1 MKKLVLIDGNSI
13 MNRAFYGIMGSKALT
28 TKDGKYTNAIYG
40 FLAILFKLLEDEKP
54 DYIGVSFD
62 LKAPTARHKMY
73 EGYKANR
80 KGMPTELA
88 EQMPIIKDVLRA
100 MNIDIIEKEGYE
112 GDDIIGTLSRYGEQ
126 KGLEVVI
133 LSGDRDT
140 FQLATDNVR
149 INIPRTKAGKT
160 ETEIFNREKVKE
172 VYGIEPKQLIE
183 VKGLQGDTSDNI
195 PGVPGIGEKTALS
208 LVQKYGTIDNLYKK
222 LESGEADIKGK
233 QKEKLEEN
241 KDLAYLSRTLG
252 EINTQVP
259 IEDTLEEL
267 KLEEWDKPKVLE
279 IFKELNFK
287 RYIDRFNLQDENG
300 NANLDSEN
308 NIENKYKVE
317 NKTIEEIKSIIENQ
331 SKMIFYIETE
341 KDENEEKIIKEKITV
356 ISVFNTSENEAYYIN
371 LKEKNSIQ
379 DFKEIFENDK
389 ILKSGIDL
397 GRVYILLKQE
407 GIDFKG
413 INYDAS
419 IAAYIL
425 NPTNNKLKINDL
437 AEQYL
442 EIDVNEIL
450 GNNQN
455 KKAEQINLFDTMQ
468 NAGISDKN
476 EQKEEK
482 SEEEK
487 IKEEQEKAIKAEE
500 KKCTLYSYIIYKL
513 QEITMKKL
521 EEINAVELFKNIDM
535 PTITVLAN
543 MQWNGMYADEEE
555 LDKFGNQLKEQLE
568 IKTKMIYEMAG
579 EEFNINSTKQLG
591 EILFEKMKLPVVKK
605 TKSGYS
611 TDVDVLE
618 KLKSEYPIISEILD
632 YRQLMKLNSTY
643 VEGLKP
649 YINPKTKRIHS
660 FFHQTITATG
670 RISSTEPNLQNI
682 PTRFELGKQVRKIF
696 KPEPGKVYIDA
707 DYSQIELRVL
717 AHMSEDTHMVQAF
730 KDGED
735 IHKQAASKVFKTP
748 MEEVTKEQRSNAKA
762 VNFGIVYGISDFG
775 LGEQLGISRKIAKKY
790 IEEYL
795 QEYEGI
801 KNFMDNMKEKAKE
814 TGYVETLFNRRR
826 YIPELKSNNYMVRQ
840 FGERAAMNTP
850 IQGTAADIM
859 KIAMINVYKK
869 LVENGLEA
877 KIVLQVHDEMM
888 IEAPLNE
895 AEKVKEIVK
904 NEMESAI
911 QLKIPLIAEVSE
923 AENWYECK

>member
-1 MKKLVLIDGNSI
+1 MEKLVLIDGNSI

-54 DYIGVSFD
+54 EYIAVSFD
-62 LKAPTARHKMY
+62 LKAPTERHKLY

-80 KGMPTELA
+80 HGMPNELA
-88 EQMPIIKDVLRA
+88 EQMPIIKEVLKA
-100 MNIDIIEKEGYE
+100 MNIDIVEKEGYE
-112 GDDIIGTLSRYGEQ
+112 GDDIIGTLSRYGEK
-126 KGLEVVI
+126 KGLEVII

-140 FQLATDNVR
+140 FQLATDNVK
-149 INIPRTKAGKT
+149 IHIPRTKAGKT
-160 ETEIFNREKVKE
+160 ETEIFDRNKVKE

-208 LVQKYGTIDNLYKK
+208 LIQKYETIDNLYKK
-222 LESGEADIKGK
+222 LEAGEADLKGK
-233 QKEKLEEN
+233 QKEKIEEN
-241 KDLAYLSRTLG
+241 KELAYLSRTLG
-252 EINTQVP
+252 EINTNVP
-259 IEDTLEEL
+259 IDDTLEEL
-267 KLEEWDKPKVLE
+267 KTEEWDKQKVLE

-287 RYIDRFNLQDENG
+287 RYIERFNLLEEVGGQKSENG
-300 NANLDSEN
+300 K
-308 NIENKYKVE
+308 IEDLYKVE
-317 NKTIEEIKSIIENQ
+317 DKSIDEVKDILNEH
-331 SKMIFYIETE
+331 KEMIFYLDTD
-341 KDENEEKIIKEKITV
+341 KSDNQEKIIKEKITG
-356 ISVFNTSENEAYYIN
+356 IGVFNSKANEAYYIS
-371 LKEKNSIQ
+371 LKNDVEIQ
-379 DFKEIFENDK
+379 EFKTIFESKEISK
-389 ILKSGIDL
+389 IGIDL
-397 GRVYILLKQE
+397 GRIYILLKQE
-407 GIDFKG
+407 GINLSG
-413 INYDAS
+413 IKFDIA

-425 NPTNNKLKINDL
+425 NPTNNKLKIEDL

-442 EIDVNEIL
+442 EIEVNEVL
-450 GNNQN
+450 GENADSN
-455 KKAEQINLFDTMQ
+455 KQEQINLFDEL
-468 NAGISDKN
+468 NKSNDIEKSSEENK
-476 EQKEEK
+476 KEEK
-482 SEEEK
+482 RYTFY
-487 IKEEQEKAIKAEE
+487 AY
-500 KKCTLYSYIIYKL
+500 LIYKL
-513 QEITMKKL
+513 QEITTKQL
-521 EEINAVELFKNIDM
+521 EEINALSLFNNIDM
-535 PTITVLAN
+535 PTVEVLAD

-555 LDKFGNQLKEQLE
+555 LNKFGDKLKEQLE

-618 KLKSEYPIISEILD
+618 KLKSEDPIIQEILD

-696 KPEPGKVYIDA
+696 KPEQGKVYIDA

-717 AHMSEDTHMVQAF
+717 AHMSEDKHMVQAF
-730 KDGED
+730 KEGQD

-748 MEEVTKEQRSNAKA
+748 IDEVTKEQRSNAKA

-775 LGEQLGISRKIAKKY
+775 LGEQLGISRKQAKKY
-790 IEEYL
+790 IDEYL
-795 QEYEGI
+795 TEYEGI
-801 KNFMDNMKEKAKE
+801 KNFMENMTEKAKE

-840 FGERAAMNTP
+840 FGARAAMNTP

-859 KIAMINVYKK
+859 KIAMINVHKEIIERK
-869 LVENGLEA
+869 LKA

-888 IEAPLNE
+888 IEAQIEE
-895 AEKVKEIVK
+895 AEEVKEIVK
-904 NEMESAI
+904 EQMESAI
-911 QLKIPLIAEVSE
+911 TLKVPLIADVSE
-923 AENWYECK
+923 ADNWYECK